1 MSDNLFARRNSVR
14 RPEATFIETSRGR
27 RLSYAEAFATTGRL
41 AHALRKLGV
50 EPGDRVAVQVE
61 KSPEAILLYLACSGR
76 ARRPAAQHRLHAR
89 RDGIFH
95 RGCRP
100 RVVVCDPARAAA
112 LAPVAGK
119 LGVAAVETLD
129 AGGQGTLIERA
140 AGEARSSTMSRGK
153 GDLAAILYTSGTT
166 GRPRAPCCRTRTSP
180 QRARARGDLAVHGR
194 RRAAA
199 RAADLPHARP
209 VRGDE
214 RDAVRWRLDAV
225 PAEV

>member
-1 MSDNLFARRNSVR
+1 MSDNLFSLVRNSVG

-61 KSPEAILLYLACSGR
+61 KSPEAILLYLACLR
-76 ARRPAAQHRLHAR
+76 AGAAFLPLNTAYTLAEMEYFIG
-89 RDGIFH
+89 DAE
-95 RGCRP
+95 P

-140 AGEARSSTMSRGK
+140 AGE
-153 GDLAAILYTSGTT
+153 GTEF
-166 GRPRAPCCRTRTSP
+166 
-180 QRARARGDLAVHGR
+180 DDV
-194 RRAAA
+194 
-199 RAADLPHARP
+199 
-209 VRGDE
+209 
-214 RDAVRWRLDAV
+214 
-225 PAEV
+225 